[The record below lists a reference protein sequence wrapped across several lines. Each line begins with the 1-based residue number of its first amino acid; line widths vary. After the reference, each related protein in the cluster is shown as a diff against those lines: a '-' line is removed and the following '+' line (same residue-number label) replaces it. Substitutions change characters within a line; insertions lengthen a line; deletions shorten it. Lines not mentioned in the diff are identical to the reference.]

1 MIKVVSLFKRK
12 SGTTPD
18 QFRHYY
24 ENNHVKIFKD
34 LHVLPG
40 YERYVRRY
48 LTPLAEPTGNTVPF
62 DVIMENWFTPE
73 RYEGFFVNPQPFDAG
88 FLKIVAEDE
97 EKVFDRKQMFVHNV
111 EDHDSELPGRLPRW
125 QDVLNDEKV
134 KRVAILLRKMDG
146 MSAEE
151 FKDYY
156 ENHHVKLVERYLPAQ
171 GIIRYS
177 RRYLTPMIDIISGA
191 TPQSGVDGITELWF
205 SDDALYEKYVMEG
218 TCLSPEAEALLAA
231 DSAKFINIAGSMAY
245 GLVERDT
252 VLPNSTLKEAL
263 SLG

>member
-12 SGTTPD
+12 KGTTPE

-34 LHVLPG
+34 LHGIPG

-48 LTPLAEPTGNTVPF
+48 LTPLGQPADDSAPF
-62 DVIMENWFTPE
+62 DVIMENWFTPD
-73 RYEGFFVNPQPFDAG
+73 RYEAFFVNPQPFDAD

-97 EKVFDRKQMFVHNV
+97 EKVFDRSQMFVHNV
-111 EDHDSELPGRLPRW
+111 EEHDSDLPGRRPRW
-125 QDVLNDEKV
+125 QDALTDGNVKKVAVLLK
-134 KRVAILLRKMDG
+134 KKDG

-156 ENHHVKLVERYLPAQ
+156 ENHHVKLVERYLPEQ

-177 RRYLTPMIDIISGA
+177 RRYLTPMIDIISGE
-191 TPQSGVDGITELWF
+191 TPKSGIDAITELWF
-205 SDDALYEKYVMEG
+205 SDDALYERYVTDG
-218 TCLSPEAEALLAA
+218 ACLGPEADALLAT
-231 DSAKFINIAGSMAY
+231 DSVKFINIDGSMAY
-245 GLVERDT
+245 DLVERDT